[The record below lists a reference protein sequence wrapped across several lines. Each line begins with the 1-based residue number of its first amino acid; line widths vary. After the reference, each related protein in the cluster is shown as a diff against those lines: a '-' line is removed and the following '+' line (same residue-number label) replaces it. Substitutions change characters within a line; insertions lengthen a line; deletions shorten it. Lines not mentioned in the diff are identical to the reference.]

1 MKAKVY
7 EAAMAYPIG
16 RMAEL
21 EAKKTAGTLS
31 ETEAAEYNDLSDKMY
46 LQVTS
51 YFEKEGLNDEA
62 EELAR
67 RIDLFTSRTEEQGD
81 VSRALNKY
89 DS

>member
-7 EAAMAYPIG
+7 EAAMAHPIG

-21 EAKKTAGTLS
+21 EAKKTAGKLS
-31 ETEAAEYNDLSDKMY
+31 DTEAAEYNALSDKMY
-46 LQVTS
+46 LQITS
-51 YFEKEGLNDEA
+51 YFERAGLNDEA

-67 RIDLFTSRTEEQGD
+67 QIDLFTSRTEEQGD
-81 VSRALNKY
+81 ISRRLNKY